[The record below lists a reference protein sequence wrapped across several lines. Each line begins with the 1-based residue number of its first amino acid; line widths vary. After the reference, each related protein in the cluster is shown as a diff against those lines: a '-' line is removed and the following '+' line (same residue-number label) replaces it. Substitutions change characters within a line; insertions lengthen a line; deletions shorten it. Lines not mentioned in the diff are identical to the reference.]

1 MNIHWTCSSN
11 PTIYVCVGILWVR
24 KLFLSNV
31 IFSIYILKKHIHM
44 ILVIIEAKI
53 MIMCVIVKKITQ
65 IVVIVIIMIV
75 ALLMRVNWTM
85 MYFILMTKVI

>member
-1 MNIHWTCSSN
+1 M
-11 PTIYVCVGILWVR
+11 GILWVR

-31 IFSIYILKKHIHM
+31 IFSIYIRKKHIYM

-53 MIMCVIVKKITQ
+53 MIMCVIVKITQ

>member
-1 MNIHWTCSSN
+1 
-11 PTIYVCVGILWVR
+11 
-24 KLFLSNV
+24 
-31 IFSIYILKKHIHM
+31 M